1 MHLKKGGKEMKKIN
15 TWHKETIGSKVVEV
29 LKKNGF
35 SAVYFKKGEE
45 ASEFIMNN
53 IHEGDRVGFG
63 GSMTISELGIQEKV
77 KTMGG
82 VVLDHGDPTLS
93 PYEKVETMRGELL
106 SDVYLCSS
114 NAVTLDGELVNID
127 GAGNRVAAMS
137 FGPKKV
143 IVVVGVNK
151 ICKNE
156 ASAFERLEQIAAPM
170 NCMRLNMPNPCTKTG
185 VCTDCK
191 ADTRACRIYSVI
203 KRRPTRTD
211 ITVVVIG
218 EDFGF

>member
-1 MHLKKGGKEMKKIN
+1 MKKIHN
-15 TWHKETIGSKVVEV
+15 WHNETIGSRVVEV

-35 SAVYFKKGEE
+35 SAVYFQSGEE

-53 IHEGDRVGFG
+53 VKMGDKVGFG
-63 GSMTISELGIQEKV
+63 GSMTVKKLGIQEKV
-77 KTMGG
+77 KSMGG
-82 VVLDHGDPTLS
+82 IVLDHGDSTLS
-93 PYEKVETMRGELL
+93 PEEKMETMRGELL
-106 SDVYLCSS
+106 SDVFLCSS
-114 NAVTLDGELVNID
+114 NAVTLEGELVNID
-127 GAGNRVAAMS
+127 GVGNRVAAMS

-156 ASAFERLEQIAAPM
+156 TAAFERLEQIAAPK
-170 NCMRLNMPNPCTKTG
+170 NCVRLNMPNPCTKTG
-185 VCTDCK
+185 VCMDCS

-203 KRRPTRTD
+203 KRKPMRTD

-218 EDFGF
+218 EDLGF

>member
-1 MHLKKGGKEMKKIN
+1 MKEICN
-15 TWHKETIGSKVVEV
+15 WHNETIGVKVIES

-35 SAVYFKKGEE
+35 STAYFKSGEE

-53 IHEGDRVGFG
+53 VQKGDRVGFG
-63 GSMTISELGIQEKV
+63 GSMTVKKLGIQEKV
-77 KTMGG
+77 QSMGG

-93 PYEKVETMRGELL
+93 PEEKLETMRAELIC
-106 SDVYLCSS
+106 DVFLCSS
-114 NAVTLDGELVNID
+114 NAITLEGELVNID
-127 GAGNRVAAMS
+127 GVGNRIAAMS

-170 NCMRLNMPNPCTKTG
+170 NCKRLDMPNPCTKTG
-185 VCTDCK
+185 VCSDCR

-203 KRRPTRTD
+203 KRKPMKTD